1 MTRDQAFEFL
11 DRTARGIAEMFG
23 SSCETLVHDMGVP
36 THPILSIYNGHVS
49 GREVGSTMDIMG
61 IGLEL
66 DEQAA
71 TTDQVNL
78 AAATP
83 DGRQTKS
90 STFHMIGEDYN
101 LALGINFDY
110 TSLVFANRILS
121 DLMNAPSDLRSAL
134 WQPGDSRQLADLF
147 DQCVAGLGKP
157 PEEFTKGDRL
167 KLIGLRGGAAPSP
180 TASRCPTSPGGWG
193 CPGTRCINIWT
204 RWSGGRR
211 SDRPVSLVIDRKKE
225 YTMEKLRFPRDSAP
239 SKGARLPLALRR

>member
-1 MTRDQAFEFL
+1 MTREEAFEFL

-36 THPILSIYNGHVS
+36 NHPILSIYNGHVS

-71 TTDQVNL
+71 TT
-78 AAATP
+78 P

-90 STFHMIGEDYN
+90 STFHMIGEGYN

-110 TSLVFANRILS
+110 TSLVFANRILE
-121 DLMNAPSDLRSAL
+121 DLMSAQSDLRSAL

-147 DQCVAGLGKP
+147 DQCVAALGKP
-157 PEEFTKGDRL
+157 LDALTKADRL
-167 KLIGLRGGAAPSP
+167 KVVALLRERSAFSYRKSVPYVAGRLGVSRYTVYKYLEEVGADAP
-180 TASRCPTSPGGWG
+180 G
-193 CPGTRCINIWT
+193 
-204 RWSGGRR
+204 
-211 SDRPVSLVIDRKKE
+211 
-225 YTMEKLRFPRDSAP
+225 
-239 SKGARLPLALRR
+239 

>member
-1 MTRDQAFEFL
+1 MTRDEAFEFL

-110 TSLVFANRILS
+110 TSLVFANRILV
-121 DLMNAPSDLRSAL
+121 DLMSAQSDLRTAL
-134 WQPGDSRQLADLF
+134 WQPGNSRQLF
-147 DQCVAGLGKP
+147 DQCVDALGKP
-157 PEEFTKGDRL
+157 LDALTKADRL
-167 KLIGLRGGAAPSP
+167 KVIALLRQRSAFSYRKSVPYVAGRLGV
-180 TASRCPTSPGGWG
+180 SRYTVYKYLDEL
-193 CPGTRCINIWT
+193 
-204 RWSGGRR
+204 SGEDG
-211 SDRPVSLVIDRKKE
+211 PE
-225 YTMEKLRFPRDSAP
+225 
-239 SKGARLPLALRR
+239 GPL